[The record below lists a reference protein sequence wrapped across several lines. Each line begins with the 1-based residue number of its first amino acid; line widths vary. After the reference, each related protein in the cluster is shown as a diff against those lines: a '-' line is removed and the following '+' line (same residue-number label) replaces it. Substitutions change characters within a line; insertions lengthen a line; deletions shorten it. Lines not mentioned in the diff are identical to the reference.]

1 MPRSSRPRK
10 KYRPFGVNFQS
21 HIAAMHGAALLSL
34 DDRTTWAVEL
44 DAAITDVG
52 RGVATLEQW
61 DAIFAAVALAEQLVR
76 DGVARDTGG
85 VIAAAQQ
92 ACIDILGRT
101 SSRAVRASELTALRD
116 LQADWVALLDGITH
130 TQKSQ
135 AEERIAIRKKSSPN
149 VKVRQP
155 SCP

>member
-1 MPRSSRPRK
+1 
-10 KYRPFGVNFQS
+10 
-21 HIAAMHGAALLSL
+21 MHGAALLTL
-34 DDRTTWAVEL
+34 DDRAAWAVEL
-44 DAAITDVG
+44 DGAITDVG
-52 RGVATLEQW
+52 CGQATLEQW

-85 VIAAAQQ
+85 VITAAQQ

-101 SSRAVRASELTALRD
+101 GSRAVRASELAALRD
-116 LQADWVALLDGITH
+116 LQANWVALLDNITH
-130 TQKSQ
+130 TQKFQ

-155 SCP
+155 CP

>member
-10 KYRPFGVNFQS
+10 KYRPYGVNFQS
-21 HIAAMHGAALLSL
+21 HYVAMHGAALLTL

-52 RGVATLEQW
+52 RGQATLEQW

-92 ACIDILGRT
+92 ACVDILGRT
-101 SSRAVRASELTALRD
+101 GSRAVRASELAALRD
-116 LQADWVALLDGITH
+116 LQANWVALLDNITH
-130 TQKSQ
+130 TQKFQ

-155 SCP
+155 CP

>member
-21 HIAAMHGAALLSL
+21 HIVAMHGAALLSL

-101 SSRAVRASELTALRD
+101 SSRAVKASELAALRD
-116 LQADWVALLDGITH
+116 LQANWVALLDNITH

-149 VKVRQP
+149 VKVKQP
-155 SCP
+155 CP

>member
-10 KYRPFGVNFQS
+10 RYKPFGVNLQS
-21 HIAAMHGAALLSL
+21 HIVAMHGAALLSL

-101 SSRAVRASELTALRD
+101 SSRAVRASELAALRD
-116 LQADWVALLDGITH
+116 LQANWVALLDNITH
-130 TQKSQ
+130 AQKFQ
-135 AEERIAIRKKSSPN
+135 AEERIALRKQSPHN
-149 VKVRQP
+149 IKVRKP
-155 SCP
+155 CP